1 MSLYELQITDEEEN
15 QEEEEKEEEKK
26 EEFNELLGNDIAEIR
41 NMMAERR
48 DISEKLESDPEF
60 REKFIENEKNRIK
73 MEKAQEIINRLQNK
87 KDNYNIP
94 KNENQDILEN
104 ENREQSLDNLNDFD
118 NLDDS
123 NNMEDLDEFLSHDD
137 GKIHTKIY
145 IHNVKN
151 LTIKL

>member
-1 MSLYELQITDEEEN
+1 MSLDELQITDEEEN
-15 QEEEEKEEEKK
+15 EEEEKKEEK
-26 EEFNELLGNDIAEIR
+26 EEFNELLGNDVAEIR

-87 KDNYNIP
+87 KDNYNAP
-94 KNENQDILEN
+94 EN
-104 ENREQSLDNLNDFD
+104 ENKDIPEKENSKQSLDNLNDFD
-118 NLDDS
+118 NLDD
-123 NNMEDLDEFLSHDD
+123 MEDLDEFLSYDD